1 MSRRTG
7 TQIYTWKERALS
19 LLLCAV
25 MLLGMA
31 PVLTPRA
38 SAAHWADTYLDQL
51 VDWGVMRADQTGN
64 PDAPVTRADFAA
76 IINRA
81 YGYTETG
88 PIPFTDVAVTDWFY
102 DDICIAY
109 TAGYMAGTSDTTASP
124 NEQLTREMA
133 VCILGR
139 NMMMKETPGES
150 LAFSDGR
157 DVSSWARGLVKTAVD
172 NYIVSGYPDNTFGPQ
187 DAISKGQMAA
197 LVTQCVGQPLN
208 RSGTY
213 SLGGVFGNVTITSPD
228 VTLRDTTISGDLFI
242 SGGVGLGGVKLENV
256 KVLGRIIVSSSG
268 ESESGDASVVM
279 RNVEAQEMLV
289 DNMRNKTVTV
299 RADGIT
305 EIANTIVRTSAY
317 LEDNN
322 TDDKGLMNISLEGS
336 GGVRLDLAGRIKNV
350 VNKTPGSTVLVA
362 KGTVQKLT
370 VDEAAV
376 NSGVQL
382 DRNTEVKELN
392 LDVATNVTG
401 QGDIKKLNINAAG
414 STVTMLPDDIYIRP
428 GLNANVGGEVIDSAA
443 ADEISKEPHILSG
456 YPVASDVAPTG
467 FQGLFAG
474 NKKGTIYWGVSS
486 ITDGSID
493 AEALIKPPSYGS
505 LAVTGGSVATPSA
518 NTEVTAQ
525 VTGLTTGGNYY
536 LSAVLVDSQS
546 RRSPVKVISFT
557 TPDSTVPAFAQG
569 YPYMSLVTDTMAQAV
584 VMPTKS
590 CKMYY
595 AVLPR
600 NAQAPTP
607 AELKA
612 ASVIGNL
619 GYGVV
624 DVVKNTERVINLSSR
639 LEELKDYTAYF
650 WLVDANGVNSSA
662 VVAVQFTTVDMTPP
676 EFVTHPHVSGQP
688 QANAVPMS
696 AALNENGTIFWAVV
710 TSGEDYPKPDPN
722 NPDSNEDGGRR
733 AKLDSDYAK
742 LQVSSGMNAIARGQ
756 TNATADT
763 PVTFNVTGLQPETA
777 YDLYYLAQD
786 TAGNYTITVYKL
798 QGGIHTLDTS
808 GPIASQRFTEYS
820 GMDDTKE
827 PMNDTDIILEFNE
840 IVCPES
846 ALGMDFLTM
855 YQETIDMTVSQDE
868 RDKAKENFVTA
879 LRDCITMKQQ
889 IMGTG
894 WQDVNVKGDDG
905 VGENDWVIDYTTAV
919 VTNEE
924 GKMQIR
930 FPGEASVG
938 KDKAGLKLAS
948 GSTYRFE
955 LTRLTDNSTNRNK
968 ITPRTV
974 LDNAESSAAGHNVP
988 QFTVVFAEVFLAQ
1001 ISVSPEQYPLGIV
1014 ESNKTVAEGGKKP
1027 NDYGNYKIDFSFR
1040 MIPNATSTVEDDKSY
1055 DLLLWTDKTMQYDL
1069 YYRVIDRATE
1079 KPVTN
1084 DRVKKDDPS
1093 SPFKYP
1099 MPHANDLTPDD
1110 HGWVML
1116 GNSGDIYT
1124 DGKTLFRKS
1133 LHAWFNGC
1141 DQSSFPAVNTLDDTN
1156 TVYYEFAV
1164 SIRKLGTSGSAA
1176 NPATWSGNVSY
1187 YVDVASSHSGL
1198 LYNLSLSNDEG
1209 RWDTFV
1215 ENGLNRNGGYA
1226 IGKADNPD
1234 DPKRLAM
1241 TTPFTDSRQ
1250 PVFANRAPIFKTA
1263 ETSVSMQLTLDR
1275 PGTIY
1280 YAIAEADITG
1290 QELPDESD
1298 WVPAITTKIDVEAK
1312 GNVPAYTGDIRP
1324 SYIPDGGESAAAMGK
1339 VTVTQPDKGDIYDPT
1354 YWAGAIDCIVGSV
1367 EYRGVGTQPET
1378 VDNLKPNRTYYAL
1391 FVITGSAREPS
1402 EIHIYK
1408 FKTSPVIKP
1417 KITINSTTSGVS
1429 LMTDINSNM
1438 EYLVY
1443 STSDAAKIK
1452 LLTDSFN
1459 NPKYLAKA
1467 DSLPNAYQRKMVPPD
1482 PPNGADGTPKPPV
1495 EKDFTVLDALQQYYV
1510 YQTASNPGGATQNPD
1525 AYFPV
1530 DGTGSYTY
1538 YNNYSVFDIYASEE
1552 LKATVGNW
1560 IRSGGLPV
1568 GSSGVSWTEKSDAVI
1583 ELTGGRPLS
1592 QALQKVRPGGIYVIL
1607 AVSQNRNAEED
1618 ADPAAIDTFKA
1629 FSPVQITDPEPPELV
1644 DATNMG
1650 ISRDK
1655 NGKYSGKLLL
1665 AFDKILW
1672 IGPKDTLKPLDDNN
1686 VGSVISANDITVSK
1700 VNNSA
1705 DAETASIEL
1714 TFNGEG
1720 PSATIQGG
1728 ILKNEGGIPAVRQL
1742 TVTIE
1747 PRTTT
1752 TEANLQR
1759 TTFCVVVRWRTDE
1772 NDQEGKEFE
1781 LPIVLG
1787 NGATVSFGGNTPGTG
1802 GGTTP

>member
-798 QGGIHTLDTS
+798 QGGIHTLDMS
-808 GPIASQRFTEYS
+808 GPIVTQRFTRFS
-820 GMDDTKE
+820 GADDSLD
-827 PMNDTDIILEFNE
+827 PINDTDVILEFNE
-840 IVCPES
+840 LVCPES

-855 YQETIDMTVSQDE
+855 YKDTIDPDKGEPE
-868 RDKAKENFVTA
+868 RAEALKNFVEA
-879 LRDCITMKQQ
+879 LKDSIILEEKLV
-889 IMGTG
+889 GTD
-894 WQDVNVKGDDG
+894 WRPVKIKGDSG
-905 VGENDWVIDYTTAV
+905 VLENEWVVDYEQV
-919 VTNEE
+919 RVTNEE
-924 GKMQIR
+924 GKMQVI
-930 FPGEASVG
+930 FPGT
-938 KDKAGLKLAS
+938 AGLKPGQKEAIRLGS
-948 GSTYRFE
+948 GSTYHFKVQN
-955 LTRLTDNSTNRNK
+955 LTDNSTNRNK
-968 ITPRTV
+968 INPTIAVETDPRT
-974 LDNAESSAAGHNVP
+974 EAAGHKIP
-988 QFTVVFAEVFLAQ
+988 RFMVVFAQLGLGQ
-1001 ISVSPEQYPLGIV
+1001 YDLTSPNWPERITDGQ
-1014 ESNKTVAEGGKKP
+1014 GKYKYKV
-1027 NDYGNYKIDFSFR
+1027 DYSFQMR
-1040 MIPNATSTVEDDKSY
+1040 PNATHTVQKGMGY
-1055 DLLLWTDKTMQYDL
+1055 DLVLWTDTVLEYDL
-1069 YYRVIDRATE
+1069 YYRV
-1079 KPVTN
+1079 VTRDN
-1084 DRVKKDDPS
+1084 TILTDKAELDERGRPLNAYAL
-1093 SPFKYP
+1093 PNMFKN
-1099 MPHANDLTPDD
+1099 MPDGKADKN
-1110 HGWVML
+1110 GWVYL
-1116 GNSGDIYT
+1116 GNSGSIPISGNMILGQSLQKHFCGSGEEFPDIN
-1124 DGKTLFRKS
+1124 L
-1133 LHAWFNGC
+1133 
-1141 DQSSFPAVNTLDDTN
+1141 LDDSGN
-1156 TVYYEFAV
+1156 VLYEFAISV
-1164 SIRKLGTSGSAA
+1164 TKMKTGNTADD
-1176 NPATWSGNVSY
+1176 PATWSGTVNF
-1187 YVDVASSHSGL
+1187 YVNAGAGTSSGL
-1198 LYNLSLSNDEG
+1198 DNVAGNVGTFIRESTWETQVELGLG
-1209 RWDTFV
+1209 R
-1215 ENGLNRNGGYA
+1215 GGIA
-1226 IGKADNPD
+1226 SIGNPD
-1234 DPKRLAM
+1234 DPVVENDPKRLHM
-1241 TTPFTDSRQ
+1241 TKLYIDSLQ
-1250 PVFANRAPIFKTA
+1250 PSFSKGRPEFEPSSN
-1263 ETSVSMQLTLDR
+1263 SVDITFSLTR
-1275 PGTIY
+1275 PGTVK
-1280 YAIAEADITG
+1280 YAIARADDG
-1290 QELPDESD
+1290 EKEDPNPDNWTPD
-1298 WVPAITTKIDVEAK
+1298 VDTKIKSAD
-1312 GNVPAYTGDIRP
+1312 TGGLEVDIHP
-1324 SYIPDGGESAAAMGK
+1324 KYIPRNGTEAGEDHK
-1339 VTVTQPDKGDIYDPT
+1339 VTVTVPTNLQINDPVGAEWGDAT
-1354 YWAGAIDCIVGSV
+1354 NAITGSISAPGGINTKLPI
-1367 EYRGVGTQPET
+1367 EGLESE
-1378 VDNLKPNRTYYAL
+1378 RTYYAY
-1391 FVITGSAREPS
+1391 FVILGSAQMPS
-1402 EIHIYK
+1402 RVYIYQ
-1408 FKTSPVIKP
+1408 FKTQPTERP
-1417 KITINSTTSGVS
+1417 KIDLANTSEGAKMEITNMDAKLQYLLYLEGDLQNIVLADADGKPDVNKVWMKTPFKEFVEDPATLPAELALERYSVMQALIDTQPMGSGANGGYSYFDLYASKEAKKMLVDWISGNTLPGGLKAKPDQTPPVSAQPGSHDMVKGVSQIGGDKAVPNAQYYIITIARGAATSGTEPIETIYSFRASPILITARIAPELEDIVNLGVKRDDQGNISGSIQLPFDRLLYVGEGTNPDLLNDTNIQDIISGDGYDSVTVKNSTTATAGIIEVR
-1429 LMTDINSNM
+1429 
-1438 EYLVY
+1438 
-1443 STSDAAKIK
+1443 
-1452 LLTDSFN
+1452 F
-1459 NPKYLAKA
+1459 
-1467 DSLPNAYQRKMVPPD
+1467 
-1482 PPNGADGTPKPPV
+1482 DGTSSSPTFTIGAGELKGAGGTPANKRLTVRLDDTDVTETETTIITRYRLVVDWGDARPLAGFQIGNPV
-1495 EKDFTVLDALQQYYV
+1495 ERPKNF
-1510 YQTASNPGGATQNPD
+1510 NPQP
-1525 AYFPV
+1525 
-1530 DGTGSYTY
+1530 
-1538 YNNYSVFDIYASEE
+1538 
-1552 LKATVGNW
+1552 
-1560 IRSGGLPV
+1560 
-1568 GSSGVSWTEKSDAVI
+1568 
-1583 ELTGGRPLS
+1583 
-1592 QALQKVRPGGIYVIL
+1592 
-1607 AVSQNRNAEED
+1607 
-1618 ADPAAIDTFKA
+1618 
-1629 FSPVQITDPEPPELV
+1629 
-1644 DATNMG
+1644 
-1650 ISRDK
+1650 
-1655 NGKYSGKLLL
+1655 
-1665 AFDKILW
+1665 
-1672 IGPKDTLKPLDDNN
+1672 
-1686 VGSVISANDITVSK
+1686 
-1700 VNNSA
+1700 
-1705 DAETASIEL
+1705 
-1714 TFNGEG
+1714 
-1720 PSATIQGG
+1720 
-1728 ILKNEGGIPAVRQL
+1728 
-1742 TVTIE
+1742 
-1747 PRTTT
+1747 
-1752 TEANLQR
+1752 
-1759 TTFCVVVRWRTDE
+1759 
-1772 NDQEGKEFE
+1772 
-1781 LPIVLG
+1781 
-1787 NGATVSFGGNTPGTG
+1787 TP
-1802 GGTTP
+1802 

>member
-798 QGGIHTLDTS
+798 QGGIHTLDMS
-808 GPIASQRFTEYS
+808 GPIVTQRFTRFS
-820 GMDDTKE
+820 GADDSLD
-827 PMNDTDIILEFNE
+827 PINDTDVILEFNE
-840 IVCPES
+840 LVCPES

-855 YQETIDMTVSQDE
+855 YKDTIDPDKGEPE
-868 RDKAKENFVTA
+868 RAEALKNFVEA
-879 LRDCITMKQQ
+879 LKDSIILEEKLV
-889 IMGTG
+889 GTD
-894 WQDVNVKGDDG
+894 WRPVKIKGDSG
-905 VGENDWVIDYTTAV
+905 VLENEWVVDYEQV
-919 VTNEE
+919 RVTNEE
-924 GKMQIR
+924 GKMQVI
-930 FPGEASVG
+930 FPGT
-938 KDKAGLKLAS
+938 AGLKPGQKEAIRLGS
-948 GSTYRFE
+948 GSTYHFKVQN
-955 LTRLTDNSTNRNK
+955 LTDNSTNRNK
-968 ITPRTV
+968 ITPAIVVETDPRT
-974 LDNAESSAAGHNVP
+974 EAAGHKVP
-988 QFTVVFAEVFLAQ
+988 QFTVVFAQLNMAQ
-1001 ISVSPEQYPLGIV
+1001 FDLVSTEWPDRISDVVPDPTNNVYKYSV
-1014 ESNKTVAEGGKKP
+1014 
-1027 NDYGNYKIDFSFR
+1027 DYSFR
-1040 MIPNATSTVEDDKSY
+1040 VIPDATHTVQKGMGY
-1055 DLLLWTDKTMQYDL
+1055 DLILWTDTTLEYDL
-1069 YYRVIDRATE
+1069 YYRVVDSRGEKLTGEATLDQAN
-1079 KPVTN
+1079 KPTDAYGLPN
-1084 DRVKKDDPS
+1084 M
-1093 SPFKYP
+1093 FKYGQ
-1099 MPHANDLTPDD
+1099 PDD
-1110 HGWVML
+1110 NGWVYL
-1116 GNSGDIYT
+1116 GNSGRIYT
-1124 DGKTLFRKS
+1124 SDGNLFGKS
-1133 LHAWFNGC
+1133 LQNYFC
-1141 DQSSFPAVNTLDDTN
+1141 DCNKEFPDINLLDDSGN
-1156 TVYYEFAV
+1156 IYYEFV
-1164 SIRKLGTSGSAA
+1164 ISINRIGNSSTGN
-1176 NPATWSGNVSY
+1176 NPATWSGDVNF
-1187 YVDVASSHSGL
+1187 YVNAGAGTSSGL
-1198 LYNLSLSNDEG
+1198 ADVTGDKNVNILERAWTTQVERGLG
-1209 RWDTFV
+1209 R
-1215 ENGLNRNGGYA
+1215 GGIA
-1226 IGKADNPD
+1226 SIGVPD
-1234 DPKRLAM
+1234 VPAESDPKRLHM
-1241 TTPFTDSRQ
+1241 PKNYVDSLQ
-1250 PVFANRAPIFKTA
+1250 PSFAEHYPAFEPSSNKVT
-1263 ETSVSMQLTLDR
+1263 VQLALDR
-1275 PGTIY
+1275 PGTVK
-1280 YAIAEADITG
+1280 YAIAAASQGEEED
-1290 QELPDESD
+1290 PDEST
-1298 WVPAITTKIDVEAK
+1298 WVPVVTTRIEVE
-1312 GNVPAYTGDIRP
+1312 GVTGGAFDIQP
-1324 SYIPDGGESAAAMGK
+1324 KYIPRNGDEWRTRPKVK
-1339 VTVTQPDKGDIYDPT
+1339 VTLPDRGEINEPGEWVGSSK
-1354 YWAGAIDCIVGSV
+1354 AIVG
-1367 EYRGVGTQPET
+1367 EIRNQGVALSNTEIEGLQS
-1378 VDNLKPNRTYYAL
+1378 NRTYYAY
-1391 FVITGSAREPS
+1391 FVILGSAGEPS
-1402 EIHIYK
+1402 EIFIYK
-1408 FKTSPVIKP
+1408 FKTKPTERP
-1417 KITINSTTSGVS
+1417 KIELGASGSGMNMTIT
-1429 LMTDINSNM
+1429 NM
-1438 EYLVY
+1438 DAKLKYLLY
-1443 STSDAAKIK
+1443 LEDDLKNIY
-1452 LLTDSFN
+1452 LTD
-1459 NPKYLAKA
+1459 
-1467 DSLPNAYQRKMVPPD
+1467 
-1482 PPNGADGTPKPPV
+1482 ADGNLQSKPWMSTPFKSVAKPDLPAAYANY
-1495 EKDFTVLDALQQYYV
+1495 TILDALRSV
-1510 YQTASNPGGATQNPD
+1510 YTGGLSDPN
-1525 AYFPV
+1525 
-1530 DGTGSYTY
+1530 TG
-1538 YNNYSVFDIYASEE
+1538 YSVFDLYASVEAKTLLVDWLTANGIQPGMDVLPGTDPQSAQQGE
-1552 LKATVGNW
+1552 HDMREDVTQPGGTNAKPGARYYMLTMARGSETSGMEPVETIYSFRAQALVITDREPPRLIEASGNVY
-1560 IRSGGLPV
+1560 ID
-1568 GSSGVSWTEKSDAVI
+1568 EADKK
-1583 ELTGGRPLS
+1583 LTGGSVTL
-1592 QALQKVRPGGIYVIL
+1592 I
-1607 AVSQNRNAEED
+1607 
-1618 ADPAAIDTFKA
+1618 
-1629 FSPVQITDPEPPELV
+1629 
-1644 DATNMG
+1644 
-1650 ISRDK
+1650 
-1655 NGKYSGKLLL
+1655 
-1665 AFDKILW
+1665 FDKQLYRQD
-1672 IGPKDTLKPLDDNN
+1672 GTDYKL
-1686 VGSVISANDITVSK
+1686 
-1700 VNNSA
+1700 
-1705 DAETASIEL
+1705 
-1714 TFNGEG
+1714 
-1720 PSATIQGG
+1720 IQSGLEFFGTPALPDG
-1728 ILKNEGGIPAVRQL
+1728 IKS
-1742 TVTIE
+1742 
-1747 PRTTT
+1747 
-1752 TEANLQR
+1752 
-1759 TTFCVVVRWRTDE
+1759 
-1772 NDQEGKEFE
+1772 
-1781 LPIVLG
+1781 
-1787 NGATVSFGGNTPGTG
+1787 ATVSQGAEATTVTLTLGASTTG
-1802 GGTTP
+1802 GLYAVVPAGTLYNSGGSPAPQSLRIELVKRQVGTMPDGTTPLYKHYLEVQWGVRDEAGSLWYEKEAN